1 MPCNQRCNQG
11 RDCQCGDR
19 SVDKT
24 IFEIAPVLI
33 VIILIS
39 CICIGSFMIYDLFTN
54 YTKGQDCAVEV
65 QFSGG
70 VKATYLGKT
79 V

>member
-1 MPCNQRCNQG
+1 MTCYKNCCQG
-11 RDCQCGDR
+11 RDCECSRDGDKQ
-19 SVDKT
+19 VVV
-24 IFEIAPVLI
+24 AVLF
-33 VIILIS
+33 ILLMVS
-39 CICIGSFMIYDLFTN
+39 MLFLIYKLLNGNT
-54 YTKGQDCAVEV
+54 GQDCAVEV